1 MAAEKIGAREKIG
14 TKKQIG
20 ILISGGG
27 TNMQALAEA
36 CLEADYPAEVKI
48 VISDKADAG
57 GLVRATKLGI
67 KALAIPRKDYD
78 SKAAHETAILTALYE
93 AELDYLCLAG
103 YMRLLSENFIETWQ
117 GRMINIHP
125 SILPLFAGLNTHQR
139 AIDAGCRVHG
149 CSVHFVTAGMDEG
162 PIISQ
167 GIVPILPNDDAN
179 TLAAR
184 VIKVEH
190 QLYPKCLKLLA
201 SGSVHMDEN
210 ERAVFDKNTNIDAD
224 QQLIP

>member
-1 MAAEKIGAREKIG
+1 MTQ
-14 TKKQIG
+14 TKKKIG

-36 CLEADYPAEVKI
+36 CLAADYPAEVKI

-57 GLVRATKLGI
+57 GLDRAKKLGI
-67 KALAIPRKDYD
+67 KSLAIPRKDYD
-78 SKAAHETAILTALYE
+78 SKAAHETAVLAALNE
-93 AELDYLCLAG
+93 ANLDFICLAG
-103 YMRLLSENFIETWQ
+103 YMRLLSANFIKAWQ

-125 SILPLFAGLNTHQR
+125 SILPLFAGLDTHQR

-167 GIVPILPNDDAN
+167 GIVPILPNDNAD
-179 TLAAR
+179 TLSTR

-201 SGSVHMDEN
+201 SGGVHMDKN
-210 ERAVFDKNTNIDAD
+210 ERAVFDDNANIDAD
-224 QQLIP
+224 QQLIS

>member
-1 MAAEKIGAREKIG
+1 MVNQSDKN
-14 TKKQIG
+14 KKIG

-27 TNMQALAEA
+27 TNMQALAQA
-36 CLEADYPAEVKI
+36 CLEADYPAEVKL

-57 GLVRATKLGI
+57 GLARAEKLGI
-67 KALAIPRKDYD
+67 QAIAIPRKDFD
-78 SKAAHETAILTALYE
+78 SKAAHETAILTALGD
-93 AELDYLCLAG
+93 ANLDFLCLAG
-103 YMRLLSENFIETWQ
+103 YMRLLSEDFIKVWQ

-167 GIVPILPNDDAN
+167 AIVPILPDDNAD

-190 QLYPKCLKLLA
+190 QLYPRCLKLLA
-201 SGSVHMDEN
+201 SGDVKMDDH
-210 ERAVFDKNTNIDAD
+210 ERAIFGKNIKIDAD
-224 QQLIP
+224 QQLIS

>member
-1 MAAEKIGAREKIG
+1 M
-14 TKKQIG
+14 KKKIG

-27 TNMQALAEA
+27 SNMQALAQA
-36 CLEADYPAEVKI
+36 CDETDFPAEVKI
-48 VISDKADAG
+48 VIADKADAG
-57 GLVRATKLGI
+57 GLARAEKRGI
-67 KALAIPRKDYD
+67 KALAIPRTDYD
-78 SKAAHETAILTALYE
+78 SKAAHESAILTALDE
-93 AELDYLCLAG
+93 ADLDFICLAG
-103 YMRLLSENFIETWQ
+103 YMRLLSENFIKLWQ

-149 CSVHFVTAGMDEG
+149 CTVHFVTHGMDEG

-167 GIVPILPNDDAN
+167 AIVPILPNDDAD

-190 QLYPKCLKLLA
+190 KLYPKCLRLLA
-201 SGSVHMDEN
+201 SGGVLMDEN
-210 ERAVFDKNTNIDAD
+210 ERAIFDGNMSIDAD
-224 QQLIP
+224 QQLIS

>member
-1 MAAEKIGAREKIG
+1 MTS
-14 TKKQIG
+14 TKKKIG

-36 CLEADYPAEVKI
+36 CLDANYPAEVKI

-57 GLVRATKLGI
+57 GLARAEKLGI
-67 KALAIPRKDYD
+67 KAIAIPRKDYD
-78 SKAAHETAILTALYE
+78 SKAAHEAAILAALNE
-93 AELDYLCLAG
+93 ADLDFLCLAG
-103 YMRLLSENFIETWQ
+103 YMRLLSEDFIRPWQ

-125 SILPLFAGLNTHQR
+125 SILPLFAGLDTHQR

-167 GIVPILPNDDAN
+167 AIVPILPDDDAD
-179 TLAAR
+179 TLATR

-201 SGSVHMDEN
+201 SGSVKMDEN
-210 ERAVFDKNTNIDAD
+210 ERAIFDKNINIDAN
-224 QQLIP
+224 QQLIS